1 MDFICQS
8 TKTNYWCLLLGDIL
22 NEMKLNH
29 VKILFDKGFGG
40 YIFVLDT
47 TLSRLSGSIIVFGK
61 KKIPAM
67 KEPNRFQLKIRILK
81 KNRFCVR
88 LLDNSSFPEKEVF
101 RFFSNEIPSVM
112 EVINRYQKLFR
123 LAC

>member
-1 MDFICQS
+1 MAYYCQS
-8 TKTNYWCLLLGDIL
+8 TKTNYWCPFLGDIL
-22 NEMKLNH
+22 NEMELNH
-29 VKILFDKGFGG
+29 VKILFDKAFSG
-40 YIFVLDT
+40 YIFVWDT
-47 TLSRLSGSIIVFGK
+47 KVWGLKRTYRNSVK
-61 KKIPAM
+61 NKAM
-67 KEPNRFQLKIRILK
+67 KEPNSFQLKIRVLK

-101 RFFSNEIPSVM
+101 RFFSNEIPTVL